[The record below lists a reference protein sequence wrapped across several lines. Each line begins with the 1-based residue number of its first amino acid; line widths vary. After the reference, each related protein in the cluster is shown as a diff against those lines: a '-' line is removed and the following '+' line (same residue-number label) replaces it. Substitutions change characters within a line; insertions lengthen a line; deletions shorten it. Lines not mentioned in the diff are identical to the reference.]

1 MGKASMSVRSAAV
14 AAAAALVLAACGG
27 GGDGGGEEDGGGPA
41 AGGEPTK
48 GGTLTFLTVQEQI
61 DHMDP
66 QRVYTGEDL
75 AWIGAYLTRTLT
87 TFKLTPDEE
96 QANELVPDLA
106 TDTGTPNEDA
116 TSWSFTLKDGVTF
129 EDGTPVTCE
138 DVKYGVSRTFATDVI
153 TDGPQYAVA
162 YLDVPKDKDGASV
175 YKGPYDTKAGDEGQ
189 AAFDKAVVCDGN
201 TITFNLAF
209 PVPDFNYTV
218 TLHSFAPVPE
228 GADTGEKYDDKIV
241 STGPYKIQ
249 EYSKGNQMVLVRNEN
264 WSQETDDFR
273 GAYPDQIQIKFGIEP
288 AVRDQRIIRESGDDA
303 NATALGDSLDPASL
317 STIFNDDRYADRRVD
332 ALDAYAYYYA
342 VDSQKIPNVKHR
354 QAIAAAL
361 DRAQIIK
368 VSGGDFAGEI
378 GDGVIKPNLP
388 QDYAPSGLWTDLLGQ
403 EIPDSGDPEY
413 AKQLIEESGEPF
425 PEDFCFNY
433 STPTRDDEAAVVK
446 QSLEAAGINVELKP
460 LEAGQYYSIVFDP
473 EKGCP
478 LMWAGWG
485 PDWPNASTIIP
496 ELFTQ
501 AGGFNLSRVD
511 DKDWEARVQ
520 EAKENTDREAQ
531 SAQWK
536 ELNKEAMQNAWAIP
550 TRFGRSQ
557 GIAGSNVKSASGED
571 GKIYFWGP
579 FTSWPYADL
588 YLEQ

>member
-1 MGKASMSVRSAAV
+1 MGKASMSLRSAAL

-27 GGDGGGEEDGGGPA
+27 GGDDGGGGGGAGSDDEAA
-41 AGGEPTK
+41 AGKPTK
-48 GGTLTFLTVQEQI
+48 GGTIKFLTVQEQF

-75 AWIGAYLTRTLT
+75 AFIGGYLTRTLT
-87 TFKLTPDEE
+87 SYKLSSDDAE
-96 QANELVPDLA
+96 ANTLVADLA

-116 TSWSFTLKDGVTF
+116 TSWQFTLKDGVTF

-138 DVKYGVSRTFATDVI
+138 DVKYGVSRTYATDVI

-175 YKGPYDTKAGDEGQ
+175 YKGPYVTKGSDT
-189 AAFDKAVVCDGN
+189 AAFDKAVTCDGN

-218 TLHSFAPVPE
+218 TLHSFAPVPQA
-228 GADTGEKYDDKIV
+228 ADTGEKYDDKIV

-249 EYSKGNQMVLVRNEN
+249 EYSKGSKMILVRNDN
-264 WSQETDDFR
+264 WSPESDDYR
-273 GAYPDQIQIKFGIEP
+273 GAYPDQIEVEFGVQP
-288 AVRDQRIIRESGDDA
+288 SVRDQRIIRESGEDA
-303 NATALGDSLDPASL
+303 NAALLGDSLDPSSL
-317 STIFNDDRYADRRVD
+317 STIFNDERYADRRVD
-332 ALDAYAYYYA
+332 VLDAYAYYYA
-342 VDSQKIPNVKHR
+342 VDSVEIPNVKHR

-388 QDYAPSGLWTDLLGQ
+388 QDYAESGLWTGLLGQ
-403 EIPDSGDPEY
+403 EIPDNGDPEF
-413 AKQLIEESGEPF
+413 AKQLIEESGEPM
-425 PEDFCFNY
+425 PDVCFNY
-433 STPTRDDEAAVVK
+433 ATPTRDKEAAVVK
-446 QSLEAAGINVELKP
+446 QSLEAAGIKVALKP

-485 PDWPNASTIIP
+485 PDWPNASTVIP
-496 ELFTQ
+496 ELFTP
-501 AGGFNLSRVD
+501 AGGFNLSRAD
-511 DKDWEARVQ
+511 DKEFNAKVD
-520 EAKENTDREAQ
+520 EAKAETDREAQ
-531 SAQWK
+531 SAMWK
-536 ELNKEAMQNAWAIP
+536 ELNKEAMQKAWAIP

-557 GIAGSNVKSASGED
+557 GIAGSNVRSASGEE
-571 GKIYFWGP
+571 GKVYFWGP

>member
-1 MGKASMSVRSAAV
+1 MGKASISLRSASL
-14 AAAAALVLAACGG
+14 AAAAAIVLAACGG
-27 GGDGGGEEDGGGPA
+27 GGGTDEPGSGDDA
-41 AGGEPTK
+41 AGGEPRK
-48 GGTLTFLTVQEQI
+48 GGTMTFLTVQEQF

-75 AWIGAYLTRTLT
+75 AFIGGYLTRTLT
-87 TFKLTPDEE
+87 SFKLSTDDAA
-96 QANELVPDLA
+96 ANELVPDLA

-116 TSWSFTLKDGVTF
+116 TSWSFTLKDGVKF

-138 DVKYGVSRTFATDVI
+138 DVKYGVSRVFATDTIV
-153 TDGPQYAVA
+153 DGPQYAVA
-162 YLDVPKDKDGASV
+162 YLDIPKDKDGASV
-175 YKGPYDTKAGDEGQ
+175 YKGPYDESSKNDT
-189 AAFDKAVVCDGN
+189 AAFDKAVVCDGS
-201 TITFNLAF
+201 TITFNLAL

-218 TLHSFAPVPE
+218 TLHAFAPVPKA
-228 GADTGEKYDDKIV
+228 ADTGEKYDDKIV

-249 EYSKGNQMVLVRNEN
+249 EYSKGNQLVLVRNDN
-264 WSQETDDFR
+264 WDPATDDYR
-273 GAYPDQIQIKFGIEP
+273 GAYPDQIEVKFAVEP
-288 AVRDQRIIRESGDDA
+288 ATRDQRIIRESGDDA
-303 NATALGDSLDPASL
+303 NAAILGDSLDPASL

-332 ALDAYAYYYA
+332 VLDAYAYYYA

-388 QDYAPSGLWTDLLGQ
+388 QDYAESGLWTGLLGQ

-413 AKQLIEESGEPF
+413 AKKLIEEAGEPM
-425 PEDFCFNY
+425 PEICFNY
-433 STPTRDDEAAVVK
+433 SSPTRDKEAAVVK
-446 QSLEAAGINVELKP
+446 QSLEAAGIKVQLKP

-485 PDWPNASTIIP
+485 PDWPNASTVIP
-496 ELFTQ
+496 ELFTPS
-501 AGGFNLSRVD
+501 GGFNLSRVE
-511 DKDWEARVQ
+511 DKEFAAKVD
-520 EAKENTDREAQ
+520 EAKQTVDREAQ
-531 SAQWK
+531 SAMWK
-536 ELNKEAMQNAWAIP
+536 ELNKEAMEQAWAIP

-557 GIAGSNVKSASGED
+557 GIAGSNLRSASGED
-571 GKIYFWGP
+571 GKMYFWGP

-588 YLEQ
+588 YLAE